1 MPAEDLKCLTGPT
14 SVPADRGPR
23 LPFTRDLHAGGA
35 PAGRARAGCAPPSD
49 ARVSSNT
56 ETCSAWADRKQDQR
70 MVGFSPR
77 TLPRAF
83 VCTLHVFK
91 FLGRRTLNTSAFC
104 ASRSSSVRMG
114 TTSALSRTLAGIER
128 RRVCN
133 LPVSLTV

>member
-1 MPAEDLKCLTGPT
+1 MQGVLQQGE
-14 SVPADRGPR
+14 R
-23 LPFTRDLHAGGA
+23 
-35 PAGRARAGCAPPSD
+35 GRAVPPPPSD

-114 TTSALSRTLAGIER
+114 TISALSRTLAGIER